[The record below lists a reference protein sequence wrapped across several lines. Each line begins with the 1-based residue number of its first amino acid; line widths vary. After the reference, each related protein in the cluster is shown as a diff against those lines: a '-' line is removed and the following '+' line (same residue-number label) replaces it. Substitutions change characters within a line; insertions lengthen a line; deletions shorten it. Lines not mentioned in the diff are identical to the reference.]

1 MSQPQVLTCTHCP
14 SCSWTNRCFIALK
27 EACAGTYLGDFKELG
42 GVQHPAV
49 LCPLHSVPAAFVNPR
64 DT

>member
-1 MSQPQVLTCTHCP
+1 MSQPHVLTCTHHP
-14 SCSWTNRCFIALK
+14 GPSWTNRCFIVLN

-42 GVQHPAV
+42 GVQHSAV
-49 LCPLHSVPAAFVNPR
+49 LCPLHSVPAAFVDPR